1 MALDGQVERGLV
13 EHDPGE
19 FGQGLP
25 SSGPKIRSPVS
36 NNTSPMLTTKPRGV
50 SVVGRTRLNC
60 SSKRARSC
68 CLSRSAARLA
78 CSWAAISHPLCAW
91 LQRRPRRPW
100 LQLQPGLSRQLPPA
114 PSRCVPFR
122 GAAPSATLRP
132 LRIAQFAGLV
142 EMTAFFSAL
151 LAREFSVS
159 FRLPSALEK
168 ISGAYLSAP
177 RDFAI
182 STALRAS
189 YTSKGTLGSRVSAK
203 G

>member
-1 MALDGQVERGLV
+1 LLLVALSSPPSLFLGSDFRIRFALGFSGVGIRFALGFSGVRG
-13 EHDPGE
+13 
-19 FGQGLP
+19 GLGF
-25 SSGPKIRSPVS
+25 SFSLGFRGSFLLLLRDAFLSRRCAVS
-36 NNTSPMLTTKPRGV
+36 NLAS
-50 SVVGRTRLNC
+50 SENC
-60 SSKRARSC
+60 AVCRA
-68 CLSRSAARLA
+68 
-78 CSWAAISHPLCAW
+78 
-91 LQRRPRRPW
+91 
-100 LQLQPGLSRQLPPA
+100 
-114 PSRCVPFR
+114 
-122 GAAPSATLRP
+122 
-132 LRIAQFAGLV
+132 V